1 MCSYIAKLCI
11 ASCVSIWLY
20 NVTFSFVFLEQ
31 ITSTTTITN
40 TTADTNN
47 TATVVTATG
56 GIDNKP
62 VPMPTNT
69 TCSDSSK
76 LSQIRDST
84 EHISLNPL
92 TKGVQSTV
100 PPKPKLKPKPKK
112 LRPIAN
118 AGNKKIGCSVSP
130 DSVSSAA
137 GDMDKVDTCQNVS
150 EQNLPVP
157 HIPPASE
164 QFLHSEESINVVGNF
179 PSNYLMTV
187 DFTIC

>member
-1 MCSYIAKLCI
+1 MLA
-11 ASCVSIWLY
+11 
-20 NVTFSFVFLEQ
+20 FSFVFLEQ
-31 ITSTTTITN
+31 ATSTTAITN

-56 GIDNKP
+56 GTGNKP

-69 TCSDSSK
+69 SCSDSSK
-76 LSQIRDST
+76 LSQNGNST

-92 TKGVQSTV
+92 TKSLESTA

-164 QFLHSEESINVVGNF
+164 QFLHSEESTNVAGTF
-179 PSNYLMTV
+179 SK
-187 DFTIC
+187 